1 MAMTASE
8 VLFERLRKQ
17 LEYTVVEFDL
27 DAFAVVGVLEMLK
40 AHIIWPEDFEEAPD
54 ESEDDEAEDPRAGD

>member
-27 DAFAVVGVLEMLK
+27 DVFAVIGVLEMLK
-40 AHIIWPEDFEEAPD
+40 AHIIWPEDFEEAPED
-54 ESEDDEAEDPRAGD
+54 EEELGDNQAGE